1 MPVPAAPV
9 LSRAGLNRARSET
22 LAQATLSSSACP
34 LGAVTVQ
41 PSTRPS
47 LVTMRCSRVKLL
59 VNVLLGFGVVA
70 VAVGCLLLV
79 PNSVAGV
86 MLGGVLMATGLGL
99 FYARPSRMGTVG
111 QHLHSRGGAASG
123 RGNHAA

>member
-1 MPVPAAPV
+1 VKVALNLTQLLDEGSITAAEFDR
-9 LSRAGLNRARSET
+9 LAGLGRADT
-22 LAQATLSSSACP
+22 GT
-34 LGAVTVQ
+34 
-41 PSTRPS
+41 
-47 LVTMRCSRVKLL
+47 LL
-59 VNVLLGFGVVA
+59 VNVLLCFGVVA

-79 PNSVAGV
+79 PNSVVGV